1 MIKFIYKENHR
12 KWCEIWG
19 GESPS
24 YAGLEKCIVIWKITM
39 ALNFTEGKDRAD
51 KCYNFCVASIKF
63 SNPKHLK
70 MLKVFFNFYRWI
82 TGPLI
87 WFSIIAVFALIIYG
101 IFLVS
106 VCLIVPRT
114 CIRICACLYVNLIQ
128 WFNINYGS
136 KIFLQV
142 VPLFSEFCWGK

>member
-1 MIKFIYKENHR
+1 
-12 KWCEIWG
+12 
-19 GESPS
+19 
-24 YAGLEKCIVIWKITM
+24 M

-114 CIRICACLYVNLIQ
+114 CIHICACLYVNLIQ
-128 WFNINYGS
+128 WFNIIMDPRYFCRLCHSFLSFVGAS
-136 KIFLQV
+136 KVQALSKMSACIT
-142 VPLFSEFCWGK
+142 C